1 MEALVVTV
9 GLLATAL
16 VIMAF
21 RVKANPTPEPAQK
34 PDERLM
40 DMLEKVVE
48 RQDFQ
53 LRHFGDRMLSI
64 SDAAAAQI
72 REQAIAVG
80 TLPPT
85 PPKFRPVPENPE
97 DIVGHFGKDEV
108 G

>member
-16 VIMAF
+16 IILALRIKV
-21 RVKANPTPEPAQK
+21 NPPTETA
-34 PDERLM
+34 DDRLI

-53 LRHFGDRMLSI
+53 LRHFGDRMMSI

-72 REQAIAVG
+72 REQAIAAG
-80 TLPPT
+80 ELPP
-85 PPKFRPVPENPE
+85 PPPVFRPVPENPQ
-97 DIVGHFGKDEV
+97 DIVGHFDEDKV